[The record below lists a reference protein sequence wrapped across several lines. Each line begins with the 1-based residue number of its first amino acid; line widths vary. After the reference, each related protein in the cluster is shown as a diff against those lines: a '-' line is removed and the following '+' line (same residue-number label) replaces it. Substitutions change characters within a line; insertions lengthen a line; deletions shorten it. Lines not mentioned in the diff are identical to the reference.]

1 MFYGNLDGYSYCGD
15 SYDFV
20 IEPEVKPQWMS
31 VEGSLVTIGHKTE
44 IDPEDS
50 IQLTVR
56 VSKEGTE

>member
-50 IQLTVR
+50 I
-56 VSKEGTE
+56 